1 MRRRTFS
8 ALVAAAMVVVAV
20 GAWLAFAGDG
30 GDGGDGGNVT
40 IDERTG
46 AYGGVRFG
54 MSEQGVIRVLG
65 QPERDPGIAPAGQ
78 NPSQAGVPQEIPAR
92 PGFGLLKYKDVVFM
106 TRLGGGVYVLMVT
119 KAGATTKRGVS
130 IGDSMD
136 DARRRY
142 RLKCSSVA
150 GGESL
155 FGGQKFYPSCGAR
168 LRHGVRIWFG
178 RDPIRSVTLVSVS
191 Q

>member
-1 MRRRTFS
+1 MSKRMFS
-8 ALVAAAMVVVAV
+8 ALAAAAVVVVAV
-20 GAWLAFAGDG
+20 GAWLAFA

-54 MSEQGVIRVLG
+54 TSEQGVIRVFG
-65 QPERDPGIAPAGQ
+65 QPNRDPGIAPAGQ
-78 NPSQAGVPQEIPAR
+78 NPSQAGVPQSIPAR
-92 PGFGLLKYKDVVFM
+92 PGWGLLKYKDVVFL
-106 TRLGGGVYVLMVT
+106 TRLGGGVYGLMVT
-119 KAGATTKRGVS
+119 KRGATTKRGVS

-142 RLKCSSVA
+142 RLKCLSVA

-168 LRHGVRIWFG
+168 LRRGVQVWFG